1 MSALDN
7 AGGAITEDGTLTGNT
22 ATTIFTGT
30 GATWI
35 RSITA
40 CDNAAGSPTVTIDKY
55 DGSTAKIIKRV
66 ASVPLVFNEPF
77 LLPVGW
83 SIRMTSSN
91 ASGLID
97 WSITYDGPS
106 AGKLR

>member
-7 AGGAITEDGTLTGNT
+7 NGGAITEDGTLTGNS
-22 ATTIFTGT
+22 ATTIFTAT

-40 CDNAAGSPTVTIDKY
+40 CDNTTGGPTVTIDKY
-55 DGSTAKIIKRV
+55 DGSAAYVIQRAK
-66 ASVPLVFNEPF
+66 AVPLIFNEPF

-83 SIRMTSSN
+83 SIRMTSSD
-91 ASGLID
+91 ASGHID

>member
-7 AGGAITEDGTLTGNT
+7 GGGAITEDGTLTGST
-22 ATTIFTGT
+22 AEIIFTAL

-40 CDNAAGSPTVTIDKY
+40 CDNASGGPTVTIDKY
-55 DGSTAKIIKRV
+55 DGSTTHHVKR
-66 ASVPLVFNEPF
+66 AAAVPLVFNEPF
-77 LLPVGW
+77 LLPLSW
-83 SIRMTSSN
+83 SIRMTSSD
-91 ASGLID
+91 AAGKID

-106 AGKLR
+106 AAKSR